1 MLRYTLR
8 PLVAVCVHVF
18 VFDAAAQLTVD
29 NTMTPVQLVEQVLV
43 GQGVAISN
51 VVFNGVPAGAVHDQI
66 GLFNGSASSLGLAEG
81 VVLAT
86 GRIPVVTGPNND
98 MSAVMAPA
106 NAFSNPADPDLLQ
119 ISTTTVLRDQAI
131 LEFDFVPVGDSISF
145 RFVFGSEEYPEY
157 VCSQWNDVFGFFLSG
172 PGISGPFGNGG
183 VNLALVPGTVVPIT
197 INTVNSGSPGV
208 LGGGA
213 FVCAASDPNWQSNS
227 VYYADN
233 TGGTTLQLDG
243 FTIPLTAGARVRCG
257 EVYHIK
263 IALADAGDASVDSAV
278 FLEGGSFSSAGGVT
292 VRVET
297 PQGDGTLTEGCG
309 EALVVVERE
318 EASEGVTALVW
329 VGGDGISDTD
339 VSGVPPSLLLPAGQ
353 ASASFSFQAVGDGL
367 AEGAETLYV
376 VVTTTNACGQSMR
389 DTAWVELLDY
399 EPMTLHVEVPELA
412 CDQDEV
418 DLHATVSG
426 GLGAVQLVWGNG
438 ELGPLITVPGMEN
451 GTYAVNATD
460 QCPRTVHAV
469 AEVLSGCELD
479 IPNVFTPNGDGINDT
494 WTIDGITGTRNTV
507 RVFNRWGQ
515 VVFEANDYRNTWRAA
530 GLPDGTYF
538 YEVLSTMHPGP
549 LTGVLTI
556 LSNARN

>member
-1 MLRYTLR
+1 M
-8 PLVAVCVHVF
+8 HVF
-18 VFDAAAQLTVD
+18 VCDAAAQLTVD
-29 NTMTPVQLVEQVLV
+29 NTMTPVQLVEQILV

-51 VVFNGVPAGAVHDQI
+51 VVFNGQPAGAVHDQI
-66 GLFNGSASSLGLAEG
+66 GRFNGSTSALGLPQG

-98 MSAVMAPA
+98 LSAVMAPS

-119 ISTTTVLRDQAI
+119 ISTTTILRDQAI

-183 VNLALVPGTVVPIT
+183 VNLALVPGSVVPIA
-197 INTVNSGSPGV
+197 INTVNSGAPGV

-227 VYYADN
+227 VHYVDN

-243 FTIPLTAGARVRCG
+243 FTVPLTAGARVRCG

-263 IALADAGDASVDSAV
+263 IALADAGDSSVDSAV
-278 FLEGGSFSSAGGVT
+278 FLEGGSFSSAGGVS
-292 VRVET
+292 VRVDT

-309 EALVVVERE
+309 QALVVVERE
-318 EASEGVTALVW
+318 EASAEVTALVW

-339 VSGVPPSLLLPAGQ
+339 VSGVPPSLLLPPGQ
-353 ASASFSFQAVGDGL
+353 ISSSFSMQAVSDGS
-367 AEGAETLYV
+367 AEGAETMYIV
-376 VVTTTNACGQSMR
+376 VSTTNACGQSIT

-399 EPMTLHVEVPELA
+399 EPMTLQVEVPTLA
-412 CDQDEV
+412 CDHDEV

-426 GLGAVQLVWGNG
+426 GLGGVQLVWGTG
-438 ELGPLITVPGMEN
+438 EFGPVITVPGMEN
-451 GTYAVNATD
+451 NTYSVSATD
-460 QCPRTVHAV
+460 QCPRTVTAMT
-469 AEVLSGCELD
+469 EVLSGCELE
-479 IPNVFTPNGDGINDT
+479 IPNVFTPNGDGVNDT
-494 WTIDGITGTRNTV
+494 WTIEGITGTRNTV

-515 VVFEANDYRNTWRAA
+515 VVFEATDYRNTWRAA

-538 YEVLSTMHPGP
+538 YEVVSAMHPDP